1 MVFPQ
6 AIAILIPMLATV
18 YCLPFAVAISV
29 DPETRHFEAGHFS
42 MLADQLG
49 GGFLKLWL
57 FAGSAAC
64 FVGAR
69 DDVSGS
75 AIARAAPC

>member
-1 MVFPQ
+1 
-6 AIAILIPMLATV
+6 
-18 YCLPFAVAISV
+18 V

-57 FAGSAAC
+57 FAGSVAC